1 MKNKLT
7 KIICILSMLL
17 IMTGCMKTNIDINVN
32 SDGTY
37 TTSGYFYVEEKY
49 LTDLNMTMDDV
60 LSLLD
65 DAGFHLTQGD
75 FENSDTMFEDANYTG
90 IKFSYTSG
98 DLLNVTV
105 DGGIKK
111 IYLNTYDFP
120 SEVPDRIKLNVLED
134 DISDYDLLKSL
145 GIEATMNITFPG
157 KILEYNNGEKTA
169 YNKLKIDLLENYN
182 DVEVVSYASL
192 LNFLFFALALV
203 AVVLVIVIY
212 YKKRIKTIGRKNEHL
227 KSNENKD

>member
-1 MKNKLT
+1 CT
-7 KIICILSMLL
+7 GFML
-17 IMTGCMKTNIDINVN
+17 IVMTGCMKTNIDINVN

-60 LSLLD
+60 LSLLE
-65 DAGFHLTQGD
+65 DAGFHLTQGNY
-75 FENSDTMFEDANYTG
+75 EESATMFEDANYTG
-90 IKFSYTSG
+90 IKFSYTDG

-134 DISDYDLLKSL
+134 DISDYELLKSL

-157 KILEYNNGEKTA
+157 KILEYSNGEKTA
-169 YNKLKIDLLENYN
+169 YNKLKIDLLQNYN

-192 LNFLFFALALV
+192 LNFLFFALAFV

-212 YKKRIKTIGRKNEHL
+212 YKKRIKAIGKKKENTEQSSRAP
-227 KSNENKD
+227 KSK

>member
-1 MKNKLT
+1 
-7 KIICILSMLL
+7 MLL
-17 IMTGCMKTNIDINVN
+17 LMTGCMKTNVDINVN

-37 TTSGYFYVEEKY
+37 STSGYFYVEEKY
-49 LTDLNMTMDDV
+49 LTDLNMTLDDV

-65 DAGFHLTQGD
+65 DAGFHLTQGNY
-75 FENSDTMFEDANYTG
+75 EESDTMFEDVNYKG
-90 IKFSYTSG
+90 IKFSYTTG

-111 IYLNTYDFP
+111 IYLNTHSFP
-120 SEVPDRIKLNVLED
+120 NEVPDRIKLNVLED

-169 YNKLKIDLLENYN
+169 YNKLKIDLLQNYN
-182 DVEVVSYASL
+182 DVEVVSYASM
-192 LNFLFFALALV
+192 LNFLFFALAFI
-203 AVVLVIVIY
+203 VVILIIIIY
-212 YKKRIKTIGRKNEHL
+212 YKKRIKTIGK
-227 KSNENKD
+227 KKENNPQ

>member
-1 MKNKLT
+1 
-7 KIICILSMLL
+7 
-17 IMTGCMKTNIDINVN
+17 
-32 SDGTY
+32 
-37 TTSGYFYVEEKY
+37 
-49 LTDLNMTMDDV
+49 MTMDDV
-60 LSLLD
+60 LSLLE
-65 DAGFHLTQGD
+65 DAGFHLTQGNY
-75 FENSDTMFEDANYTG
+75 EESATMFEDANYTG
-90 IKFSYTSG
+90 IKFSYTDG

-157 KILEYNNGEKTA
+157 KILEYSNGEKTA
-169 YNKLKIDLLENYN
+169 YNKLKIDLLQNYN

-192 LNFLFFALALV
+192 LNFLFFALAFV

-212 YKKRIKTIGRKNEHL
+212 YKLRIKAIGKKKENTEH
-227 KSNENKD
+227 KENKD